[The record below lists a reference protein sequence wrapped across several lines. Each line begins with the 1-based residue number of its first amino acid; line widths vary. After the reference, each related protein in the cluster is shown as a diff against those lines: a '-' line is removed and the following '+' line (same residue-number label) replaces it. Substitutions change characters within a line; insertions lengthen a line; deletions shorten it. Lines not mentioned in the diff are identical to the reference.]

1 MCESLVQSV
10 KAAVET
16 WGSKALPEQQAED
29 RLAFACEKAPSE
41 DSVTLKLREAFQVS
55 AAPVTV
61 VTPSAA
67 DWKAASTAYGVAGQA
82 PDSRCWYCAGVFM
95 TRQKNPLQCRCQ
107 ALV

>member
-1 MCESLVQSV
+1 MCESLVQAV

-41 DSVTLKLREAFQVS
+41 DTVTLRLREAFQVS
-55 AAPVTV
+55 AAPVDLV
-61 VTPSAA
+61 APSAA
-67 DWKAASTAYGVAGQA
+67 GLKHPSGALGVAKQV
-82 PDSRCWYCAGVFM
+82 PSSRCWYCAGALM
-95 TRQKNPLQCRCQ
+95 TRKNYPLQCRCQ